1 MNNDQKTP
9 TKRYIFVKSQNVKD
23 YLKVSERKKK
33 KKKRFST
40 TRVRIRLASWFLSV
54 KLRSGMTNSS
64 VYKAN
69 ACLGH

>member
-1 MNNDQKTP
+1 MNNDPKNP
-9 TKRYIFVKSQNVKD
+9 TKRYIFVKSQNVKR
-23 YLKVSERKKK
+23 LFEGFREEKKG
-33 KKKRFST
+33 KKRFST
-40 TRVRIRLASWFLSV
+40 TRVRIRLASWFLCV